1 MRFRMSLTN
10 MIALP
15 IALAFSEAMPGED
28 GGTEFA
34 IIIGPLYLSFSWG
47 GDADATW

>member
-1 MRFRMSLTN
+1 MRFHLSLTN
-10 MIALP
+10 MLALP
-15 IALAFSEAMPGED
+15 LAFAFSEALPGES

-47 GDADATW
+47 GDADAAR

>member
-1 MRFRMSLTN
+1 MRFHASLTN

-15 IALAFSEAMPGED
+15 LAFAFSEAQAGED

-34 IIIGPLYLSFSWG
+34 IIIGPIYISISWG
-47 GDADATW
+47 F

>member
-1 MRFRMSLTN
+1 MTN

-15 IALAFSEAMPGED
+15 LALAYSEAIPGED

-34 IIIGPLYLSFSWG
+34 IILGPIYISISWG
-47 GDADATW
+47 